1 MGNQIR
7 LWMRACVVTAI
18 FGFTGLAN
26 AQQQEGFN
34 ATDKL
39 APEFEL
45 TPFYE
50 ANLDFAGKK
59 PGDVIKR
66 EAIPAPAGA
75 VAWRVMYVS
84 RTWDDRLVPVT
95 GIIVAPKEPSPS
107 GRPIITWEH
116 GTTGTARVSAPSLA
130 PNPAQ
135 ELVERSATAPIDYGV
150 PYLNDFLMRGFVVA
164 ATDYYGLGGPG
175 VHQYFVGATAAR
187 NGLDIARAARNLQ
200 DVGAGSEVITFG
212 WSQGGHAALFTAEEQ
227 PGYAAELIH
236 RGAVAIAPGTTA
248 GFKYVNIPHI
258 YLTMRSYE
266 SAYYAP
272 LTGLTP
278 QGRQLLDKA
287 AEVSVTGVFQESA
300 RLSGPFFTGDWDPT
314 MQKALDMNV
323 PGQRKSPTP
332 ILVIQGT
339 KDDVVLPEW
348 TRQLLPRALKS
359 GNQIKVSWYEGATHR
374 SAVDK
379 AKPDILRWIDDR
391 LAGKPAPTDTLP
403 Q

>member
-1 MGNQIR
+1 MGYQVR
-7 LWMRACVVTAI
+7 SWMRACAVTAI
-18 FGFTGLAN
+18 FVVTGSAN
-26 AQQQEGFN
+26 AQQQEGFS

-39 APEFEL
+39 APEFQL

-75 VAWRVMYVS
+75 VAWRVMYAS

-95 GIIVAPKEPSPS
+95 GIIVAPKEPGHSD
-107 GRPIITWEH
+107 RPIITWEH

-135 ELVERSATAPIDYGV
+135 ELVERSATAPIDYGI
-150 PYLNDFLMRGFVVA
+150 PYLNDFLKRGFVVV

-212 WSQGGHAALFTAEEQ
+212 WSQGGHATLFTAEEQ
-227 PGYAAELIH
+227 PDYAGDLIH

-248 GFKYVNIPHI
+248 GIKYVNIPHI

-278 QGRQLLDKA
+278 QGRELLDKA

-359 GNQIKVSWYEGATHR
+359 GNQIKISWYEGATHR
-374 SAVDK
+374 SVVDK
-379 AKPDILRWIDDR
+379 ARPDILRWIDDR

>member
-1 MGNQIR
+1 
-7 LWMRACVVTAI
+7 MRACAITAI
-18 FGFTGLAN
+18 FVLTGSAN

-39 APEFEL
+39 APEFHL

-66 EAIPAPAGA
+66 EAIPSPAGA

-95 GIIVAPKEPSPS
+95 GIIVAPEEPGHSR
-107 GRPIITWEH
+107 RPIITWEH

-135 ELVERSATAPIDYGV
+135 ELVERSATAPIDYGI
-150 PYLNDFLMRGFVVA
+150 PYLNDFLQRGFVVV

-175 VHQYFVGATAAR
+175 VHQYLVGATSAR
-187 NGLDIARAARNLQ
+187 NGLDIARAARNLP
-200 DVGAGSEVITFG
+200 DLGAGSEVITMG
-212 WSQGGHAALFTAEEQ
+212 WSQGGHATLFTAEEQ
-227 PGYAAELIH
+227 PSYAGELIH

-248 GFKYVNIPHI
+248 GIEYVNIPHI

-278 QGRQLLDKA
+278 QGRALVDKA
-287 AEVSVTGVFQESA
+287 ADVSVTGVFQESA
-300 RLSGPFFTGDWDPT
+300 KLSGPFFTGNWDPT

-332 ILVIQGT
+332 ILVTQGT

-348 TRQLLPRALKS
+348 TVQLLSRALKA
-359 GNQIKVSWYEGATHR
+359 GDLIKVSWYEGATHR
-374 SAVDK
+374 SVIEA
-379 AKPDILRWIDDR
+379 AKPEILRWIDDR